1 MQDIESRVKRIIA
14 EELQVDES
22 DITNKAT
29 IADLGGD
36 SLKAL
41 ALIAAF
47 EAEFNISIPDEDVV
61 TMNSIQ
67 SAVDIVK
74 KHLNTQLEENT
85 GGQG

>member
-22 DITNKAT
+22 DIANEAT

-41 ALIAAF
+41 ALISAF
-47 EAEFNISIPDEDVV
+47 EAEFNISIPDEDVS

-67 SAVDIVK
+67 SALDIVK
-74 KHLNTQLEENT
+74 KHLNTQKT
-85 GGQG
+85 GGHG